1 MLRCAPHLVS
11 GLNSFLTTHQ
21 KDEDVMQAGL
31 PSPLRFGQFEFD
43 RASGELR
50 KRGLRVR
57 LTPHAKVLLRALLDP
72 PIRAQTR
79 EELQRLLW
87 PGQSF
92 LDFEHGL
99 NKVVHSLRD
108 ALGDSGQSSRF
119 IETVTGGG
127 YRFVP
132 EWLKSDS
139 SISNSPKGGAGSLIA
154 VLPFQVFDTSPELIF
169 LGSLIV
175 SDLNNALS
183 SIDGIRVLAQS
194 TVRSHYTAGASPQML
209 GERMGV
215 RAVLYGEILNHD
227 SDVFMRLELID
238 VSDGT
243 QLSSALVDRPFS
255 PGQPFARGLLDE
267 ILRQLRPALLTLAP
281 PARSAVAS

>member
-11 GLNSFLTTHQ
+11 GRNPFETTHQ
-21 KDEDVMQAGL
+21 KDEGVMQAGL
-31 PSPLRFGQFEFD
+31 PTPLRFGQFEFD
-43 RASGELR
+43 RVGGELR

-72 PIRAQTR
+72 PLRAYTR
-79 EELQRLLW
+79 EELQHRLW

-99 NKVVHSLRD
+99 NKIVHSLRD
-108 ALGDSGQSSRF
+108 ALGESGQNTRF
-119 IETVTGGG
+119 IETCTGGG

-132 EWLKSDS
+132 EWLKSVPS
-139 SISNSPKGGAGSLIA
+139 GSNGPKAGNGGLIA

-194 TVRSHYTAGASPQML
+194 TVRGHYTAGASPQML

-238 VSDGT
+238 VSDGS
-243 QLSSALVDRPFS
+243 QLSSALVDSPFR

-267 ILRQLRPALLTLAP
+267 ILRQLRPTLMSMAPSAIALRA
-281 PARSAVAS
+281 

>member
-1 MLRCAPHLVS
+1 
-11 GLNSFLTTHQ
+11 
-21 KDEDVMQAGL
+21 MQVEL
-31 PSPLRFGQFEFD
+31 PPPLRFGQFEFD
-43 RASGELR
+43 RVGGELR

-57 LTPHAKVLLRALLDP
+57 LTPHSRVLLRALLDFP
-72 PIRAQTR
+72 LRAHTR
-79 EELQRLLW
+79 EELQQRLW
-87 PGQSF
+87 PGQPF

-99 NKVVHSLRD
+99 NKVVHLLRD
-108 ALGDSGQSSRF
+108 ALGESGQNSRF

-127 YRFVP
+127 YRFAP
-132 EWLKSDS
+132 EWLQSEAYAP
-139 SISNSPKGGAGSLIA
+139 NGQKGGAGGLIA
-154 VLPFQVFDTSPELIF
+154 VLPFQVFDTSPELVF

-194 TVRSHYTAGASPQML
+194 TVRSHYAADASPQML

-227 SDVFMRLELID
+227 SDLFMRLELID

-243 QLSSALVDRPFS
+243 QLSSALIDRPFR
-255 PGQPFARGLLDE
+255 PGQPFARDLLDE
-267 ILRQLRPALLTLAP
+267 ILRQLRPALLSFSP
-281 PARSAVAS
+281 PGRSAVAS